1 MISKDM
7 REFALSTNK
16 KVLEASSFD
25 DLGVWWNEHANAP
38 GRL

>member
-1 MISKDM
+1 M

-16 KVLEASSFD
+16 KVLKASSFD
-25 DLGVWWNEHANAP
+25 DLEVWWKEHSNKP